1 MASVRSPTSTARI
14 SGAHVGVSY
23 LHYLMNEPLR
33 HREGTLSDI
42 HCQNQLAYGVHRDPD
57 PMRGTRQ
64 ALDRL
69 RLGDLTLFDGAEP
82 GEQFV
87 HLHLL
92 DVEIA

>member
-1 MASVRSPTSTARI
+1 
-14 SGAHVGVSY
+14 
-23 LHYLMNEPLR
+23 MNKPLR
-33 HREGTLSDI
+33 HRHGALTDI
-42 HCQNQLAYGVHRDPD
+42 HCQNQLAHRVHRDPD

-64 ALDRL
+64 ACDRL
-69 RLGDLTLFDGAEP
+69 CLGDPSLFNRAEP